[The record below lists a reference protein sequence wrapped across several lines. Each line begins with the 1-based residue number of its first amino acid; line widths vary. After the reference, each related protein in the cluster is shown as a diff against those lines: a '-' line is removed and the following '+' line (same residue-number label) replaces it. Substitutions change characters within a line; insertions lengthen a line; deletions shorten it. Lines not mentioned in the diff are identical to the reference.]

1 MRFMVSKSSIRF
13 GAAVLA
19 LAAAGSCGFK
29 HKKFENPIVADTDQ
43 PDKILFDKA
52 VKDIE
57 KGRYEMEF
65 YGHHGGLT
73 PWELEIPLLA
83 LAY

>member
-1 MRFMVSKSSIRF
+1 M
-13 GAAVLA
+13 LA

-29 HKKFENPIVADTDQ
+29 HKKFENPIVAETDQ

-57 KGRYEMEF
+57 KGAMRSRASRS
-65 YGHHGGLT
+65 T
-73 PWELEIPLLA
+73 RC
-83 LAY
+83 